1 MIKIIHSLFSDEYG
15 TMYPHFIDK
24 QNEGGTHVFTRDEID
39 QMDVVTVIVSIFS
52 DQILND

>member
-24 QNEGGTHVFTRDEID
+24 QNEGGTNVFTKDEID
-39 QMDVVTVIVSIFS
+39 QMDVVTVIVSIS
-52 DQILND
+52 IY